1 MKLFLKK
8 DCSFC
13 NQLLTNNI
21 KLETIYVD
29 SKDYKGLMP
38 QQVPVLQFSNDT
50 QIIDAS
56 FINTLFDEIRRQK

>member
-1 MKLFLKK
+1 MKLFVKK

-13 NQLLTNNI
+13 NQLLTDGI

-38 QQVPVLQFSNDT
+38 QQVPILQFSNDA
-50 QIIDAS
+50 QIIDAA
-56 FINTLFDEIRRQK
+56 FINTLFDEIRKQK

>member
-56 FINTLFDEIRRQK
+56 FINTLFDEIRKQK